1 MGDEAVRDV
10 AARWLP
16 VQDAAWGHIT
26 HCSPCFREFLGI
38 RRELTDARKRLV
50 RRNRIVLVSALAA
63 AGIAAWRSGRAG
75 STAHGGRRQSRRLS
89 ELTSGLSR

>member
-1 MGDEAVRDV
+1 MGEQVVRDV

-16 VQDAAWGHIT
+16 VQDAAWEHIT
-26 HCSPCFREFLGI
+26 HCSPCFREFLGF

-63 AGIAAWRSGRAG
+63 VGIAGVAIWAG
-75 STAHGGRRQSRRLS
+75 STAHGRRRQSRRLS